1 MLLQNR
7 ANIIKFPKKQIIF
20 FLILVIFDN
29 FISSPLFN
37 YLKIHNWKYI
47 IAFKLV
53 EIIFGLILN
62 NLIFHQKIYFKLS
75 AGKNTKILSIAII
88 LFLILSS
95 ISNTRYL
102 FISLII
108 GICASIPEECLF
120 RGIILGSLLNDNR
133 ENINKKSL
141 LYCLIISSFLFA
153 LYHIGNIQSQNLT
166 TTIIQVFEAFG
177 MGCLFGTLYIRKGSI
192 LLPFLLHF
200 FIDFTATI
208 GNGKIIDNSP
218 SKYKYSIVVSLLYM
232 IVFSIIA
239 FNLLKINDK
248 SKWELPLRIKTT
260 NQ

>member
-1 MLLQNR
+1 MFLQNG

-20 FLILVIFDN
+20 FLLLVIFDN

-53 EIIFGLILN
+53 ELIFGLILN

-108 GICASIPEECLF
+108 GICAAIPEECLF
-120 RGIILGSLLNDNR
+120 RGIVLGSLLNDNR

-141 LYCLIISSFLFA
+141 LYCLIISSTLFA
-153 LYHIGNIQSQNLT
+153 FYHIGMS
-166 TTIIQVFEAFG
+166 
-177 MGCLFGTLYIRKGSI
+177 CLFGAIYIRKGSI
-192 LLPFLLHF
+192 LLSFLLHF
-200 FIDFTATI
+200 FIDFTGTI
-208 GNGKIIDNSP
+208 GNGQIVNNSP
-218 SKYKYSIVVSLLYM
+218 SQYKYSIVISLIYM
-232 IVFSIIA
+232 LTFSIIA
-239 FNLLKINDK
+239 FNILSIDNK
-248 SKWELPLRIKTT
+248 SKWELPIRIKST

>member
-1 MLLQNR
+1 MLLQNG

-20 FLILVIFDN
+20 FLLLVIFDN

-53 EIIFGLILN
+53 ELIFGLILN
-62 NLIFHQKIYFKLS
+62 NLIFHQKIYSKLS

-108 GICASIPEECLF
+108 GICAAIPEECLF

-141 LYCLIISSFLFA
+141 LYCLIISSTLFA

-166 TTIIQVFEAFG
+166 MTIMQVFETFG
-177 MGCLFGTLYIRKGSI
+177 MGCLFGAIYIRKGSI
-192 LLPFLLHF
+192 LLSFLLHF
-200 FIDFTATI
+200 FIDFTGTI
-208 GNGKIIDNSP
+208 GNGQIVNNSP
-218 SKYKYSIVVSLLYM
+218 SQYKYSIVISLIYM
-232 IVFSIIA
+232 LTFSIIA
-239 FNLLKINDK
+239 FNILSIDNK
-248 SKWELPLRIKTT
+248 SKWELPIRIKST